1 VQQAGSLVAPDR
13 LRFDFTHTAAV
24 PSSRRTAIEDLVNDW
39 VRGNHA
45 VKVVDEMSWLQAKA
59 AGALAFFGETY
70 GDKVRVVTVGD
81 FSKELCGGTH
91 LGTTGQIGVMTIVDE
106 GSVASGV
113 RRLEALTGEAALA
126 YLKGAEGQLQELA
139 QRLRSPREQL
149 GDAVERLRDQA
160 KALQTELER
169 LRLAQSRSEAEQWV
183 TEATPVGDIQV
194 LFKEVPGAD
203 LAKLRSLYDVWK
215 QRTATNGVLCLGS
228 TVGDSVLLVA
238 GVSGDLI
245 QHGVT
250 ARAIIDRL
258 APLIGGRGGGRP
270 EFAQA
275 GGRDPSKL
283 GAALRRV
290 MPVVE
295 ELAGAGAR

>member
-45 VKVVDEMSWLQAKA
+45 VRADEMAWLQAKA

-70 GDKVRVVTVGD
+70 GDRVRVVTVGD

-91 LGTTGQIGVMTIVDE
+91 LGTTGQIGVLTIVDE

-126 YLKGAEGQLQELA
+126 YLKGAEGQLLALA
-139 QRLRSPREQL
+139 QRLKTPREQL
-149 GDAVERLRDQA
+149 GDAVERLHTQV
-160 KALQTELER
+160 KALQAELGR
-169 LRLAQSRSEAEQWV
+169 LQLAQSRSEAEQWV
-183 TEATPVGDIQV
+183 TESTPVGDIQV
-194 LFKEVPGAD
+194 LCKEVPGAD

-215 QRTATNGVLCLGS
+215 PLAKPRSVICSGS
-228 TVGDSVLLVA
+228 QMADRAFLTV
-238 GVSGDLI
+238 GVSGDLAQQGI
-245 QHGVT
+245 SAT
-250 ARAIIDRL
+250 KIIDRL
-258 APLIGGRGGGRP
+258 APIIGGRGGGRP

-283 GAALRRV
+283 GEALRRV
-290 MPVVE
+290 VPVVE
-295 ELAGAGAR
+295 ELAGADAG